1 MGWAA
6 RLAQRRA
13 GIRAPCS
20 LTTALCVPTAVAPDM
35 RTSRSW
41 LCDRAWEPSPVP
53 TLATP
58 RRRRGS
64 GRSSLAA
71 APRRSPLGAAAQ
83 PVGGT
88 TWQRP
93 PTPAPPPAEGH
104 AARPA
109 CQAEGYRPPE
119 RPRAHSCQF
128 ACGARVRPGAAR
140 IRVAERAG
148 ALSLAGRLAC
158 GRLLGMGGR

>member
-1 MGWAA
+1 MGGAA
-6 RLAQRRA
+6 RPGPR
-13 GIRAPCS
+13 GDSGS
-20 LTTALCVPTAVAPDM
+20 LTTALCVRTAVAPDM
-35 RTSRSW
+35 LTSRSW

-53 TLATP
+53 TLAP
-58 RRRRGS
+58 PRSRRRS

-71 APRRSPLGAAAQ
+71 VPRRPPLGTAAQ
-83 PVGGT
+83 PVGRT

-104 AARPA
+104 AARTA
-109 CQAEGYRPPE
+109 VRAEGYRPPA

-128 ACGARVRPGAAR
+128 ACGPRVRPEAAR
-140 IRVAERAG
+140 LRVAERAG

-158 GRLLGMGGR
+158 GRLLSMGGR